1 MIAVMLQDKT
11 VSFHAAHDKSRLQD
25 AATLR
30 ERAKIDLL
38 RDEELAKFLPV
49 RVAIVEIELADGTRL
64 TERVSAV
71 RGTPRNPMSRAEVID
86 KARDLTAPV
95 LGRETAERLIETS
108 SRSRRLQ
115 ASGNCGRSCSA
126 ADTKSIQPELRHLA
140 MLGMDAPH
148 RAGDRAVDHRLRL
161 DHLLSELDAL
171 QHRAIGDAPR
181 ADDDVA
187 RRQFVHVVFL
197 LRIADAHFARTLDLR
212 LGVEDEPRLHL
223 PADTTQCARGKHAFR
238 RAAGAE
244 IKIDAGMLG
253 LRRVDDAGDIPV
265 GDEPYRRARLAARHD
280 QVGMAQP
287 VED

>member
-95 LGRETAERLIETS
+95 LGRETAERLIETVLAIETLAS
-108 SRSRRLQ
+108 FRQLRPLLQ
-115 ASGNCGRSCSA
+115 
-126 ADTKSIQPELRHLA
+126 
-140 MLGMDAPH
+140 
-148 RAGDRAVDHRLRL
+148 
-161 DHLLSELDAL
+161 
-171 QHRAIGDAPR
+171 
-181 ADDDVA
+181 
-187 RRQFVHVVFL
+187 
-197 LRIADAHFARTLDLR
+197 
-212 LGVEDEPRLHL
+212 
-223 PADTTQCARGKHAFR
+223 RG
-238 RAAGAE
+238 
-244 IKIDAGMLG
+244 
-253 LRRVDDAGDIPV
+253 
-265 GDEPYRRARLAARHD
+265 
-280 QVGMAQP
+280 
-287 VED
+287 